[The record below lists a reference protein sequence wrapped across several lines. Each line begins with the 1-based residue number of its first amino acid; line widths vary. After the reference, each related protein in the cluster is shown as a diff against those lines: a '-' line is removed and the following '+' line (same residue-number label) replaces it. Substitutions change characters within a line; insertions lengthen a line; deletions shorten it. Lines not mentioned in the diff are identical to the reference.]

1 MWSGGSRSATASR
14 CSSATPPTAGS
25 PPWCCC
31 RWRCCRG
38 RRRRAGRSRSCMD
51 GPGGCAGRCRGAR
64 PWPTACTRRRCPTRT
79 GPRCWRP
86 PDPPTARGRTS
97 AACSR
102 ASRRPP
108 AGAAKRPGR
117 TSATRPATSDR
128 LGPRPRG
135 GQALRHHRRADPA
148 GLPARPAAGGPG
160 QDHAAGPGRAPAAG
174 PGVARHRGAE
184 PASGGPG
191 RRHGG
196 RGPAHVAGPRRPRR
210 RRGRPRAARAC
221 PRRPAFDMTE
231 RRLTPASRSAIIAP
245 MRQWGWRAYLFFGA
259 ALAVAYYLVP
269 PAFAKLVVWPV
280 IGFSSAAVIVVG
292 IRRNRPDRPLAWY
305 LFAIGQVLFALGDT
319 LYAVRVRVLH
329 DPSTVFPSY
338 IDFLYLAFYPCLAAG
353 LWLLIRRRTPGRDTA
368 SLIDATIVSTG
379 LALLALDGT
388 WQQGGPI
395 DLTWIAFYVGWGVAA
410 LHPSMAALS
419 RPAPVSV
426 RLPRGRLV
434 LITCA
439 SLIPGGAGHPVG
451 AQRAAGRPGDR
462 RRVGR
467 AVPARAGAHER
478 AGGRGCAPARAQ
490 AGHAVGAAGDRG
502 GALPA
507 GGRAARRAG
516 PAAHRAALRAGA
528 GAPPRPP
535 RQRGRRR
542 RAAGEPRGQ
551 GHRRDQRAAA
561 PDDPAPPAGARR
573 ARPGLRSAEPGPDLR
588 VGQRRA
594 LRHRHRVGAAPGA
607 RAGDGPVPGH
617 AGIPHQREQARQRLQ
632 GQHLAGGCR
641 RARAPADPR
650 RRRRLQPPRGH
661 GPGGAGA
668 LRPHQHARARRDG
681 RRYAA
686 GRLLARAWHH
696 HRGRDGAPDRLPLS
710 RRLAVAAAG
719 PATSCRDVC
728 FY

>member
-64 PWPTACTRRRCPTRT
+64 LWPTACTRRRCPTRT

-191 RRHGG
+191 RAVGPAADPARRRQGPGRRHGG

-305 LFAIGQVLFALGDT
+305 LCAIGQVLFALGDT

-379 LALLALDGT
+379 LALLAWVFLIVPYVRNPELRTVQRVVAVAYPLADVLVLAMAARLAVGSGQRPRAWAIMMASLAALIAGDVVFGLLQLDGT

-419 RPAPVSV
+419 RLAPVSV

-439 SLIPGGAGHPVG
+439 SLIAPAVLVIQSVRNEPLDVPVI
-451 AQRAAGRPGDR
+451 
-462 RRVGR
+462 
-467 AVPARAGAHER
+467 
-478 AGGRGCAPARAQ
+478 AGGS
-490 AGHAVGAAGDRG
+490 AV
-502 GALPA
+502 LF
-507 GGRAARRAG
+507 
-516 PAAHRAALRAGA
+516 
-528 GAPPRPP
+528 
-535 RQRGRRR
+535 
-542 RAAGEPRGQ
+542 
-551 GHRRDQRAAA
+551 
-561 PDDPAPPAGARR
+561 
-573 ARPGLRSAEPGPDLR
+573 
-588 VGQRRA
+588 
-594 LRHRHRVGAAPGA
+594 
-607 RAGDGPVPGH
+607 
-617 AGIPHQREQARQRLQ
+617 
-632 GQHLAGGCR
+632 
-641 RARAPADPR
+641 
-650 RRRRLQPPRGH
+650 
-661 GPGGAGA
+661 
-668 LRPHQHARARRDG
+668 
-681 RRYAA
+681 
-686 GRLLARAWHH
+686 LLALARMS
-696 HRGRDGAPDRLPLS
+696 G
-710 RRLAVAAAG
+710 LAVARHHVRRDSAVAADELLANLEDK
-719 PATSCRDVC
+719 ATGEINELRRLMTQLRPPVLDELGLVSALQNQDRTFESASGVRCAIDTESELRLAPELETVL
-728 FY
+728 YRVTQESLTNVSKHANASKVNI